1 MVNTLVGTT
10 GGGNVFPGP
19 DMPFGMVQ
27 WSPDSSPDRSDGGG
41 YEYNDTMFRGF
52 SLTHISG
59 PGCGAFGD
67 VPIEPLTGG
76 IPAGTDPGSFDQRLS
91 HGGEV
96 GTAGYYKVNTGIPTI
111 TTELTATN
119 RSAMARF
126 TYPQTTQA
134 NLLFKLLDSQDGTAA
149 SSANIVSSTEVQGS
163 ATSGYFCGASESY
176 TVHFDITFNRPFTAS
191 KVITEQGQAGP
202 NSILLTFDTTT
213 NPVLLAKVGISFVSA
228 DNAKLNWQTDNPGW
242 NFDAVRA
249 AAHTAW
255 NDLLGKIQ
263 IGGSSKDRE
272 ELFYTSLYH
281 TVLHPNIWSDVNGQY
296 MGFDQQ
302 VHTMPAGH
310 AQYANYSGWD
320 TYHSQSQ
327 LAALVAPQQ
336 ASDQVTS
343 LLNDFDQS
351 GVMPQWGFANSNNY
365 VMIGDPA
372 QSIIADTYAFGAR
385 NFDTST
391 ALQDMLHQAT
401 TVNDVRPGTSLEDQ
415 YGYLPEDGSYG
426 CCNAHGFAASLLE
439 YNQADYSLAQ
449 YAASLGDTTDATMLT
464 QRAQNWQNIFN
475 PADNFMETKYASGQF
490 AGGYSLTSS
499 TGLVEGSA
507 SQYRWIVPYNHQSLI
522 AAMGGQ
528 QQVNLMLDSFF
539 TKLDDG
545 SGVGALLVNE
555 FELGVQYFYD
565 YTQEPWK
572 TQEVVNRLRT
582 QVFHDAPMFTVNNDD
597 LGALSSQLAWSMLG
611 FYPEV
616 PGSAQLVLNGPEF
629 PAEVIHLS
637 SGHTITVNAPGAST
651 KNFYIQSLS
660 VNGQPSDKLWLDPSL
675 ISEGG
680 TLDFVMGSSPNTSWG
695 AASQDAPPSYGT
707 QYVSAIGFATPAGQM
722 IVKPGDSGSASIGA
736 QSTWTSAQ
744 TINWTATASS
754 GVTVS
759 PSSGS
764 FSLGAGGRQSAPVSI
779 TAGSTEGR
787 YTVTFNL
794 TSSTGLPMS
803 KAVLGVAVAQPGE
816 LWPYFNNVGI
826 ADDSNTGGA
835 NYDGDGFSHSA
846 QALASG
852 TPSGVTPGSSIST
865 SDGFT
870 YTWPN
875 APAAQLDNIQA
886 AGQTIP
892 FNPTSGKT
900 QIGLLGSATNVGSG
914 GSVGNLTVN
923 YNDGTSQQI
932 SVGLSDWTLG
942 AGGFGPLAGNVK
954 AVRTAYRDCIY
965 GQPCMD
971 GVTTYV
977 YSESAALAAGKT
989 IVSVTLPST
998 VSGGQFHVFDIAF
1011 K

>member
-1 MVNTLVGTT
+1 MAGLRRFVTLASVIAVASAALTAAGPPAPATASSAPLVSDPASMVNTLVGTT

-111 TTELTATN
+111 TTELTATT

-660 VNGQPSDKLWLDPSL
+660 VNGQP
-675 ISEGG
+675 
-680 TLDFVMGSSPNTSWG
+680 
-695 AASQDAPPSYGT
+695 Q
-707 QYVSAIGFATPAGQM
+707 
-722 IVKPGDSGSASIGA
+722 
-736 QSTWTSAQ
+736 
-744 TINWTATASS
+744 
-754 GVTVS
+754 
-759 PSSGS
+759 
-764 FSLGAGGRQSAPVSI
+764 RQAV
-779 TAGSTEGR
+779 AGSLPDQRGR
-787 YTVTFNL
+787 HARL
-794 TSSTGLPMS
+794 RHGLVS
-803 KAVLGVAVAQPGE
+803 EHQLGSRLSGRAAIVRHAVRLGDRLRDSCRSNDREAGRLGVGVHWSPVDVD
-816 LWPYFNNVGI
+816 LR
-826 ADDSNTGGA
+826 ADHQL
-835 NYDGDGFSHSA
+835 DGDGLQRGDGQSQQRLLQPGCRRQTERAGVHHCRVNRGALHGDLQSHLIHR
-846 QALASG
+846 LADVQG
-852 TPSGVTPGSSIST
+852 
-865 SDGFT
+865 
-870 YTWPN
+870 
-875 APAAQLDNIQA
+875 
-886 AGQTIP
+886 
-892 FNPTSGKT
+892 
-900 QIGLLGSATNVGSG
+900 GSG
-914 GSVGNLTVN
+914 GGGCTARRVVAVL
-923 YNDGTSQQI
+923 QQCRHR
-932 SVGLSDWTLG
+932 GRQQHRWGQLRRRRFFALSPGPCKRHPQWCD
-942 AGGFGPLAGNVK
+942 AGELN
-954 AVRTAYRDCIY
+954 
-965 GQPCMD
+965 
-971 GVTTYV
+971 
-977 YSESAALAAGKT
+977 
-989 IVSVTLPST
+989 
-998 VSGGQFHVFDIAF
+998 
-1011 K
+1011 